1 LPVLSLPKHRFSTT
15 ALSKRKKKKPN
26 EGIGITGYASKF
38 NPPHIFISH
47 PNITS
52 SNKMLNKND
61 NFKLREII
69 GIENIEYVGM
79 TRIRKMMNVP

>member
-15 ALSKRKKKKPN
+15 ALSKRKKKNKTKKN

-69 GIENIEYVGM
+69 GIENIRECGYD
-79 TRIRKMMNVP
+79 KN